1 MSFRILRLK
10 EAGLLGGEWVKWH
23 VPSSSKCMKVNELNG
38 VPRLSLKNL
47 SSPFFILIA
56 GYIISLIVF
65 VSEKIIHFH
74 RALRVVVVV

>member
-1 MSFRILRLK
+1 
-10 EAGLLGGEWVKWH
+10 
-23 VPSSSKCMKVNELNG
+23 MKVNELNG